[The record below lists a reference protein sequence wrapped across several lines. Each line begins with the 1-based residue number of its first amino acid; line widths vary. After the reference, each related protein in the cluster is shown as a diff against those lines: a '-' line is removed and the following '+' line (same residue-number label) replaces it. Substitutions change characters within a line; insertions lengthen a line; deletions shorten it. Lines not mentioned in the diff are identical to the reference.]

1 MKACRI
7 RAHAL
12 NAEVLRLAFASQV
25 RLTLAQDDKNSDD
38 QFRAQGGECFQGRI
52 TVRPGCSWMKVSVT

>member
-1 MKACRI
+1 MQVS
-7 RAHAL
+7 AHTGKRK
-12 NAEVLRLAFASQV
+12 VLRLALDSQA
-25 RLTLAQDDKNSDD
+25 RPAFAQDDKRIDD